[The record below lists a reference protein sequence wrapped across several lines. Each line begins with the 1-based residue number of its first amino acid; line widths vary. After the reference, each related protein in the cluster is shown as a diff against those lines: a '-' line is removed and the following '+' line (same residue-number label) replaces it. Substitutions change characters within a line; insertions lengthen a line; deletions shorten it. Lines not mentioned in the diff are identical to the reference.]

1 MTSTVSPRYRRSA
14 SLLLGGLLV
23 TAHALLGAAP
33 HAGAEPTTEAITAID
48 DRYTAFGG
56 DASLLGVPV
65 ADVVDVPG
73 GAARDYSGGAIYYS
87 ADTGAHVMYGAI
99 LDRYRAL
106 GGPSSELGFPTNDES
121 DTGDG
126 TGRFNDFTTP
136 GGAAMYWTPQWGAS
150 VVKGRVL
157 EAWRQSGAV
166 TGPFGYPSADTTV
179 IDGVQTGKFVGPD
192 GTQIQWSADGGLVTI
207 PAAVAGTIPGFSAVT
222 PTPEGTT
229 AVATSTPAGSASSP
243 TSLTSSK
250 WWWIPVGLAVAA
262 LLAGLVRLLR
272 RRPVEPAPVKI
283 AAQRVPE
290 VVPAPMPAPRPAPV
304 AATPPPPPPRP
315 PAPAPTPPPAPTRI
329 APLAH
334 VPPRP
339 AAPPP
344 PAWQPLVT
352 EPPTA
357 KIAAA
362 TSELPK
368 ATIRSEA
375 AEKDLAPVITYETP
389 VPTATTTQVT
399 YRNNAVG
406 TDQESVADKSDS
418 TRD

>member
-1 MTSTVSPRYRRSA
+1 
-14 SLLLGGLLV
+14 
-23 TAHALLGAAP
+23 
-33 HAGAEPTTEAITAID
+33 
-48 DRYTAFGG
+48 
-56 DASLLGVPV
+56 
-65 ADVVDVPG
+65 
-73 GAARDYSGGAIYYS
+73 
-87 ADTGAHVMYGAI
+87 MYGAI

-106 GGPSSELGFPTNDES
+106 GGPGSELGFPKNDES

-126 TGRFNDFTTP
+126 VGRFNDFTTP

-157 EAWRQSGAV
+157 EAWRQSGAI

-192 GTQIQWSADGGLVTI
+192 GTQIQWSPDGGLVTI
-207 PAAVAGTIPGFSAVT
+207 PAAVAGTISGFSAVT
-222 PTPEGTT
+222 PTAEGTT
-229 AVATSTPAGSASSP
+229 AVTTSTPSGSAATS

-250 WWWIPVGLAVAA
+250 WWWIPAGLAVAA

-272 RRPVEPAPVKI
+272 RRPTEPEPVKI

-290 VVPAPMPAPRPAPV
+290 VIPAPAPRPAP
-304 AATPPPPPPRP
+304 AAVKPPTPPPPPPRP
-315 PAPAPTPPPAPTRI
+315 PAPTPTRI
-329 APLAH
+329 APVAQT
-334 VPPRP
+334 PPRP

-344 PAWQPLVT
+344 PARQSLVA

-375 AEKDLAPVITYETP
+375 TVTDLAPVIKYETQAP
-389 VPTATTTQVT
+389 AATTTQVT

-418 TRD
+418 TPD

>member
-1 MTSTVSPRYRRSA
+1 MTSIVSPRYRRGA
-14 SLLLGGLLV
+14 SLLLGGMLV
-23 TAHALLGAAP
+23 AAGALLGAAP
-33 HAGAEPTTEAITAID
+33 HAWAEPTADAID
-48 DRYTAFGG
+48 AINDRYTAFGG
-56 DASLLGVPV
+56 DGSLLGVPV
-65 ADVVDVPG
+65 AEAVDVPG
-73 GAARDYSGGAIYYS
+73 GAARDYQGGAIYYS
-87 ADTGAHVMYGAI
+87 ADTGARVMYGAI

-106 GGPSSELGFPTNDES
+106 GGPGSELGFPKNDES
-121 DTGDG
+121 DAGDG
-126 TGRFNDFTTP
+126 VGRFNDFTTP

-157 EAWRQSGAV
+157 EAWRQSGAI

-192 GTQIQWSADGGLVTI
+192 GTQIQWSPDGGLVTI
-207 PAAVAGTIPGFSAVT
+207 PAAVAGTIPGFSAAT
-222 PTPEGTT
+222 PTAEGTT
-229 AVATSTPAGSASSP
+229 AVTTSTPSGSAATST
-243 TSLTSSK
+243 SLMSSK
-250 WWWIPVGLAVAA
+250 WWWIPAGLAVAA

-272 RRPVEPAPVKI
+272 HRPAAPEPVKI

-290 VVPAPMPAPRPAPV
+290 VAPAPRPTPAPRPAPV
-304 AATPPPPPPRP
+304 AVKPPTPPPPPPRP
-315 PAPAPTPPPAPTRI
+315 PAPAPTKIAAPAQT
-329 APLAH
+329 
-334 VPPRP
+334 PPRP

-344 PAWQPLVT
+344 PARQPLVA

-368 ATIRSEA
+368 ATIRSA
-375 AEKDLAPVITYETP
+375 AADTDLAPVITYAAQAP
-389 VPTATTTQVT
+389 AATTTRVT

-418 TRD
+418 TPD